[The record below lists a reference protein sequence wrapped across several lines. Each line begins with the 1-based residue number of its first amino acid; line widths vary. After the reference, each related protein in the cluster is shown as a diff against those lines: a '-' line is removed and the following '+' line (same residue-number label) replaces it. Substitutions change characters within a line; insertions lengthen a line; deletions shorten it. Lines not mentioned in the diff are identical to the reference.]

1 MTTTHDGDIYEK
13 QAKTR
18 PQFILSYK
26 KISYFIQISSDSY
39 TINSILLTISP
50 LAFKHRS
57 YRERSRNH
65 RMSRAT
71 SIQKVLDDLYPNPP
85 APLDHCNDFTF
96 LVAVILSAQTTDGA
110 VNSVTKELFRLAPE
124 PVLLAKMPHAQVLK
138 IIQTVGL
145 APKKSQ
151 YIIDTAKALVEKFG
165 GRVPST
171 LEELITLP
179 GVGRKTAAVVLS
191 QIHGVPALAV
201 DTHVHRY
208 YLRCYVD
215 LLNSAFIIH

>member
-1 MTTTHDGDIYEK
+1 
-13 QAKTR
+13 
-18 PQFILSYK
+18 
-26 KISYFIQISSDSY
+26 
-39 TINSILLTISP
+39 
-50 LAFKHRS
+50 
-57 YRERSRNH
+57 
-65 RMSRAT
+65 MSRAA
-71 SIQKVLDDLYPNPP
+71 SIQRVLDDLYPNPP

-124 PVLLAKMPHAQVLK
+124 PALLAKMPHAQVLK

-151 YIIDTAKALVEKFG
+151 YIIETAKALVERFE

-171 LEELITLP
+171 LEELVSLP
-179 GVGRKTAAVVLS
+179 GVGRKTASVVLS

-208 YLRCYVD
+208 CLHCYVYF
-215 LLNSAFIIH
+215 LPSIFITH